1 MAPENEKNET
11 LEEIVVDD
19 SNSKEAKEE
28 PKQET
33 VIVDEAPKAK
43 TKARKRK
50 SKSVQ
55 SKSVSEKDVDE
66 VKSSIP
72 KARPTGFKKT
82 EVKIMSG
89 RPRSGFKKDTKKD
102 EKSSKNNRIA
112 NRKKGFDFE

>member
-19 SNSKEAKEE
+19 SNSKEATEE

-33 VIVDEAPKAK
+33 AVVDEAPKAK
-43 TKARKRK
+43 PRKRK

-82 EVKIMSG
+82 EVKIMPG

-102 EKSSKNNRIA
+102 EKSSKNTRIA
-112 NRKKGFDFE
+112 NRRKGFDFE